1 MAMPENGKL
10 SVVWLQT
17 AGCTG
22 CSMSLMNA
30 HYPHIANLLLD
41 EIVPGKA
48 LALVFHATLMG
59 PFGQAALEVLER
71 VPVDEAGAYVL
82 VVEGAVPTARGGGF
96 GHVGEVPMTDR
107 VRVLGR
113 DALAVVALGTC
124 ASYGGIPAAGGNPT
138 GCVGVKEF
146 LEREGIATPVVNVP
160 GCPPHPLWFVETVAH
175 LLCGLPGR
183 GDLDEAGR
191 IRSVYQGLIH
201 ENCPRRADFDV
212 GRFAHAFGEPGCLY
226 ELGCKGPYTDA
237 RCPAHRWNGGVNW
250 CIGAGHPCLGCSEP
264 EFPDLLAPVY
274 RKFDPQSAQNTFRRA
289 RCAPWLLTPSP
300 ASRGTS
306 GSSSAS
312 KAG

>member
-1 MAMPENGKL
+1 M
-10 SVVWLQT
+10 VWLQA

-30 HYPHIANLLLD
+30 QYPHIANLLLD

-59 PFGQAALEVLER
+59 PFGQPALAVLER
-71 VPVDEAGAYVL
+71 VPVDEAGAYAL
-82 VVEGAVPTARGGGF
+82 VVEGAIPTAQGGGF
-96 GHVGEVPMTDR
+96 GSVGEVPLADR
-107 VRVLGR
+107 ARALGR

-124 ASYGGIPAAGGNPT
+124 AAYGGIPAAGGNPT
-138 GCVGVKEF
+138 GCVGIREF
-146 LEREGIATPVVNVP
+146 FRDVGVTTPVVNVP
-160 GCPPHPLWFVETVAH
+160 GCPPHPSWFVETVAH
-175 LLCGLPGR
+175 ILLRDLPTPE
-183 GDLDEAGR
+183 DLDKVGR
-191 IRSVYQGLIH
+191 LRSVYRGLVH

-212 GRFAHAFGEPGCLY
+212 GRFARAFGEQGCLY

-237 RCPAHRWNGGVNW
+237 RCPVHRWNGGVNW
-250 CIGAGHPCLGCSEP
+250 CIGAGHPCLGCCEP
-264 EFPDLLAPVY
+264 EFPDLLAPAY
-274 RKFDPQSAQNTFRRA
+274 RKFDPETSQNAYRRA
-289 RCAPWLLTPSP
+289 RCAPCLSTPSP